1 MGKIKFSIGNKIFGS
16 FLIFILL
23 FIINAGVIFYTG
35 YQIDKV
41 VGRSSEVI
49 RPSKDAI
56 NDFVLLVT
64 TSKMLI
70 INWVYVERNKDTEDK
85 KALHDLHN
93 NQYPQLKDELLR
105 LKVFWDSDS
114 LKGEIDSLFTD
125 FEALLAVQ
133 KDIMGQLVNF
143 ENYEDPLTK
152 LLAEDAIESQ
162 VIPMTANISSRL
174 QAVAQTQEKI
184 TQDYD
189 VSFNSSTS
197 RLRNITLALG
207 VIIVVV
213 GLLFAFIMARSMTK
227 PINYIKDIVVKLG
240 KGELVDDQGR
250 KFSRDEIGEMAEA
263 MDSLIQGL
271 RSTTIFAEN
280 IGKGNYDSAYQP
292 LGEDDVL
299 GNALIEMRDN
309 LSSVAEQ
316 DKKRNWATEGQARFG
331 DILRNN
337 NDNIEKLSDDI
348 IRNLIKYLEANQG
361 GLYIIDDT
369 DLEDQFMTLTACY
382 AWDKKKYV
390 DQKIYKGEGLAG
402 QVWQEKEK
410 VYITEVPDNYIK
422 ITSGLGDANPKSI
435 LIVPLMVN
443 EEIYGVVEIAS
454 FREFGEY
461 EIEFVEKIAE
471 SIASTVSSVK
481 INAKTQRLLEESQEM
496 TEQMRSQEEEMRQN
510 MEELQATQEEMQR
523 GQSESESTMEAVN
536 DALSVVEL
544 DTEGIILNANPNFL
558 EMMGYPRDEV
568 IGEHQRIF
576 VTRDDRSADDYK
588 QLWKDLS
595 MGISSKGEFKRITKT
610 GQTKYLLGNYTVV
623 RGRDGQVSKIMEFAF
638 DITRFK
644 TASEVS

>member
-382 AWDKKKYV
+382 AWD
-390 DQKIYKGEGLAG
+390 
-402 QVWQEKEK
+402 
-410 VYITEVPDNYIK
+410 
-422 ITSGLGDANPKSI
+422 
-435 LIVPLMVN
+435 
-443 EEIYGVVEIAS
+443 
-454 FREFGEY
+454 
-461 EIEFVEKIAE
+461 
-471 SIASTVSSVK
+471 
-481 INAKTQRLLEESQEM
+481 
-496 TEQMRSQEEEMRQN
+496 
-510 MEELQATQEEMQR
+510 
-523 GQSESESTMEAVN
+523 
-536 DALSVVEL
+536 
-544 DTEGIILNANPNFL
+544 
-558 EMMGYPRDEV
+558 
-568 IGEHQRIF
+568 
-576 VTRDDRSADDYK
+576 
-588 QLWKDLS
+588 
-595 MGISSKGEFKRITKT
+595 
-610 GQTKYLLGNYTVV
+610 
-623 RGRDGQVSKIMEFAF
+623 
-638 DITRFK
+638 
-644 TASEVS
+644 

>member
-1 MGKIKFSIGNKIFGS
+1 MSKIKFSIGNKIFGS
-16 FLIFILL
+16 FLIFIVL
-23 FIINAGVIFYTG
+23 FIVNAGIIFYTG
-35 YQIDKV
+35 NQIDRV
-41 VGRSSEVI
+41 VDTSSEVI
-49 RPSKDAI
+49 RPTKDAI

-64 TSKMLI
+64 KSKMLI

-85 KALHDLHN
+85 KALYDLQN
-93 NQYPQLKDELLR
+93 NQYPQLKDELNK
-105 LKVFWDSDS
+105 LKVSWESDT
-114 LKGEIDSLFTD
+114 LKTAIDSLFQD

-162 VIPMTANISSRL
+162 IIPMTADISARL
-174 QAVAQTQEKI
+174 QAVALTQGEITQESDE
-184 TQDYD
+184 QL
-189 VSFNSSTS
+189 NSATS
-197 RLRNITLALG
+197 QLRNITLILG
-207 VIIVVV
+207 VVIVAV
-213 GLLFAFIMARSMTK
+213 GLLFAFFMARSMTK
-227 PINYIKDIVVKLG
+227 PINYIKDLVVKLG

-250 KFSRDEIGEMAEA
+250 KFSRDEIGEMAIA
-263 MDSLIQGL
+263 MDNLIKGL

-280 IGKGNYDSAYQP
+280 IGKGNYESAYQP

-309 LSSVAEQ
+309 LSSVAEE

-337 NDNIEKLSDDI
+337 NDNIERLSDDI
-348 IRNLIKYLEANQG
+348 IRNLVKYLEANQG

-369 DLEDQFMTLTACY
+369 DTEDQFMTLTACY

-410 VYITEVPDNYIK
+410 VYITEVPENYVK

-454 FREFGEY
+454 FKEFAEF

-481 INAKTQRLLEESQEM
+481 INARTQRLLEESQEM

-523 GQSESESTMEAVN
+523 GQAESESTMEAVN
-536 DALSVVEL
+536 DAISVLEL
-544 DTEGIILNANPNFL
+544 DVEGAVVNANHNFL
-558 EMMGYPRDEV
+558 DMMGYLKDEIV
-568 IGEHQRIF
+568 GEHHRIF
-576 VTRDDRSADDYK
+576 VSRDDRATEEYK

-595 MGISSKGEFKRITKT
+595 MGLSRKGEFKNISKT
-610 GQTKYLLGNYTVV
+610 GVTKHLWCNFTVV
-623 RGRDGQVSKIMEFAF
+623 RSRDGSVAKIMMFAF
-638 DITRFK
+638 DITKFK
-644 TASEVS
+644 MANEVS

>member
-23 FIINAGVIFYTG
+23 YVLNAGVISYTG
-35 YQIDKV
+35 YQIDKIV
-41 VGRSSEVI
+41 SKSSEVI
-49 RPSKDAI
+49 RPTKDAI

-85 KALHDLHN
+85 RALHDLHN
-93 NQYPQLKDELLR
+93 NQYPQLKDELLA

-162 VIPMTANISSRL
+162 VIPMTANISTRL
-174 QAVAQTQEKI
+174 QAMAKIQEKI
-184 TQDYD
+184 TQDD
-189 VSFNSSTS
+189 DTSFMTATS
-197 RLRNITLALG
+197 RIRNITVVLG
-207 VIIVVV
+207 IVIVIV
-213 GLLFAFIMARSMTK
+213 GLLFAFIMARSMTR
-227 PINYIKDIVVKLG
+227 PINYIKDLVVKLG

-263 MDSLIQGL
+263 MDNLIQGL

-292 LGEDDVL
+292 LGEGDVL

-435 LIVPLMVN
+435 IIVPLMVN

-454 FREFGEY
+454 FREFGEF

-523 GQSESESTMEAVN
+523 GQSESESTMEAIN
-536 DALSVVEL
+536 DALSVVEF
-544 DTEGIILNANPNFL
+544 DTEGIILNANTNFL

-568 IGEHQRIF
+568 IGEHHRIF
-576 VTRDDRSADDYK
+576 VTRDDRSTDDYK
-588 QLWKDLS
+588 KLWKDLS
-595 MGISSKGEFKRITKT
+595 MGESRRGEFKRITKS
-610 GQTKYLLGNYTVV
+610 GETKYMLGNYTVV
-623 RGRDGQVSKIMEFAF
+623 RGRDGQVSKIMEFAY

-644 TASEVS
+644 EASEVS